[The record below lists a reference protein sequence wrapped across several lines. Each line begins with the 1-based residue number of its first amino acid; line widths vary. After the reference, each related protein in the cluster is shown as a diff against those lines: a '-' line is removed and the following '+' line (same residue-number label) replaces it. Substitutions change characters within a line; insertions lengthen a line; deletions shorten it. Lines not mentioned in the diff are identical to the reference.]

1 MKVLDL
7 KCTQQHVFEGWFAS
21 EDDFQSQLGRGLVS
35 CPICGDASVQKQL
48 SAPRLNLG
56 ALPQSPTPQLPA
68 KAALPQEMT
77 AAMADPKLQALW
89 LKAMREV
96 VARTEDVG
104 DQFADV
110 ARQMHH
116 GERPERGIR
125 GRTTADEAAALLD
138 EGIAVMPLLLPDALK
153 EPLQ

>member
-1 MKVLDL
+1 M
-7 KCTQQHVFEGWFAS
+7 A
-21 EDDFQSQLGRGLVS
+21 
-35 CPICGDASVQKQL
+35 
-48 SAPRLNLG
+48 
-56 ALPQSPTPQLPA
+56 
-68 KAALPQEMT
+68 

-104 DQFADV
+104 EQFADV

-116 GERPERGIR
+116 GELPERGIR
-125 GRTTADEAAALLD
+125 GRTTPDEAAALLD